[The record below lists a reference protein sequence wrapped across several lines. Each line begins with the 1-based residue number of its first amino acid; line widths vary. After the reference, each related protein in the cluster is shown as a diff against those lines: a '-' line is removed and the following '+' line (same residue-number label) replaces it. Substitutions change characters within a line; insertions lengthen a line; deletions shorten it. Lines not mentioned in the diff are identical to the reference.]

1 MRKERYFCSIF
12 PNNIYHKQN
21 NLCMPSMERKNGTSY
36 FVTTVI
42 LPASLHTRA
51 KQLGLNLS
59 ATCREA
65 LERKITEV
73 PL

>member
-1 MRKERYFCSIF
+1 
-12 PNNIYHKQN
+12 
-21 NLCMPSMERKNGTSY
+21 MPSMERKNGTTY
-36 FVTTVI
+36 FVTTII

-51 KQLGLNLS
+51 RELGLNLS
-59 ATCREA
+59 AISREA